1 MKPCTVAAKIY
12 NALFPFSDTNM
23 KILAFTLRWE
33 FISAW
38 RLCTYSFSTLM
49 KRQSTCHCSKKKEF
63 LCSICTKMLWA
74 FWMLPPLHIFAT
86 FCDKS
91 NGMTLLF
98 FLEIC
103 DLCGCALFFWHGGCP
118 LLVMWVPYQKNHFFT
133 VKWHIHMCKSCCFP
147 VPRQHFG
154 SLFLFSISLAV

>member
-86 FCDKS
+86 FCDNQMEWLCFSFWKYVIYADAPFS
-91 NGMTLLF
+91 FDMVDAPFWWCGFPTKKITFLPLNGTFICASPAASQCLANTLDLYF
-98 FLEIC
+98 FS
-103 DLCGCALFFWHGGCP
+103 
-118 LLVMWVPYQKNHFFT
+118 PY
-133 VKWHIHMCKSCCFP
+133 
-147 VPRQHFG
+147 
-154 SLFLFSISLAV
+154 L